1 MINLIKNNKAF
12 TLVEMMIVLLII
24 SVLILIT
31 IPNVTKHS
39 ASIDEKGCK
48 AFARMLEGQIE
59 AYKIEKK
66 TIPTLDDLAEAGY
79 LKGQKTC
86 PNGTEVLI
94 DSKDGSV
101 TIKGEVA
108 AGPEFND
115 D

>member
-1 MINLIKNNKAF
+1 MKKIWKNNNGF

-24 SVLILIT
+24 SILILIT

-66 TIPTLDDLAEAGY
+66 SVPSLDDLVTEGF
-79 LKGQKTC
+79 LKGDKTC
-86 PNGTEVLI
+86 PNGKEVFI
-94 DSKDGSV
+94 DPIDGKV
-101 TIKGEVA
+101 TIDGEKEV
-108 AGPEFND
+108 GSNND
-115 D
+115 G